1 MVNLPGHKFA
11 LVNVAGPRPDSRP
24 TELLL
29 KEHEPWESL
38 EVIKILPESGAAE
51 LRHAGTNLVVTLP
64 GAETNSPAPA
74 LWLVGA
80 GTTSVLATY
89 GELAGRSLLRSP
101 LLPDKT
107 LTLRSTSG
115 DKAEVAKLLSAA
127 LATKDIAV
135 IPDGEKFAFVVPK
148 QTTTFWQTRIAE
160 STPPAPSAADPAIVL
175 ASNVVYIG
183 ADLMTLAATYAEL
196 SGRSINPAN
205 WSRDVPNPSFFFKN
219 QTPLSKPEMRYA
231 FERLFELCGLK
242 MVPDGEKFLKP
253 VRFVPKPASS
263 K

>member
-1 MVNLPGHKFA
+1 LPGHKFA
-11 LVNVAGPRPDSRP
+11 LVNVAGRRPDSRP

-29 KEHEPWESL
+29 KEHERWESL

-101 LLPDKT
+101 MVPDKT
-107 LTLRSTSG
+107 LTLRSTLG
-115 DKAEVAKLLSAA
+115 DKAEVAKLLSEA

-135 IPDGEKFAFVVPK
+135 IPAGEKFTFVVWK
-148 QTTTFWQTRIAE
+148 QTTTFWQKRIAE

-175 ASNVVYIG
+175 AGNVVYTG
-183 ADLMTLAATYAEL
+183 ADLVTLAATYAEL
-196 SGRSINPAN
+196 SGRSINPAA
-205 WSRDVPNPSFFFKN
+205 WPSEIPQAQFSFKN
-219 QTPLSKPEMRYA
+219 QTALTKAEILYSYDS
-231 FERLFELCGLK
+231 LFELCGLK
-242 MVPDGEKFLKP
+242 MVPDGDKLLKP
-253 VRFVPKPASS
+253 ELIRLK
-263 K
+263 